1 MASEGLVIFLN
12 TVVVIIAYFYIY
24 PKYAGANLT
33 KLMQNDLYAS
43 IVVLTISG
51 SLFWNSD
58 YQFSILVTELNWFWF
73 TLITFFLIE
82 TPFAVWY
89 CNKHKLFERYRIKD

>member
-12 TVVVIIAYFYIY
+12 TVVVLVAYFYVY
-24 PKYAGANLT
+24 PKYAGADVI

-43 IVVLTISG
+43 LVVLTISG
-51 SLFWNSD
+51 SLFWKSD

-89 CNKHKLFERYRIKD
+89 SRKHKLFERYRIKD